1 MNRIQPLTF
10 FVSVA
15 QASARGLRFEK
26 VPEPEVCGFCG
37 KKLPPKGF
45 VQDGTVVRWFVP
57 GCDCEGARVARER
70 QRQAEIQ
77 ALCDAERQACRRA
90 KISSII
96 DASGVKKRFQRRTF
110 ANFDVGRKGQLAAF
124 TEAKKYAARFAEALE
139 EGDGL
144 YFYGNNGTGKTYL
157 AAAIAL
163 ELLPKGVC
171 VVFRTFDDLLR
182 DIKETFDNEQS
193 EKEVFKAYT
202 EADLLIIDDLGKGRC
217 TEWSTAMLFSIVNA
231 RYEDCKPIIV
241 TANYS
246 FDELV
251 DELTPKGCSDGDAL
265 GVVSRLKGCCKP
277 IPMFGDDMRIKRPD
291 YGFEGSEDFPKIFRR
306 GQNTDGLFSDE
317 INEV

>member
-15 QASARGLRFEK
+15 QASARGLLFER

-37 KKLPPKGF
+37 KELQPKGV

-70 QRQAEIQ
+70 RKQAEIQ
-77 ALCDAERQACRRA
+77 ALCDAEIKACRKA
-90 KISSII
+90 KIDNTI
-96 DASGVKKRFQRRTF
+96 DVSGVKRRFRRRTF
-110 ANFDVGRKGQLAAF
+110 TSFDVDKKGQLAAYS
-124 TEAKKYAARFAEALE
+124 EAKSYALTFGDALE
-139 EGDGL
+139 DGGGL
-144 YFYGNNGTGKTYL
+144 YFYGNNGTGKTHL

-163 ELLPKGVC
+163 ELLSQNVC
-171 VVFRTFDDLLR
+171 VVFRTFEDLLR
-182 DIKETFDNEQS
+182 DIKETFADERS

-231 RYEDCKPIIV
+231 RYEDCKPMIV

-246 FDELV
+246 FDELA

-277 IPMFGDDMRIKRPD
+277 IPMFGDDMRVKRPD
-291 YGFEGSEDFPKIFRR
+291 YGFEGREDFPKIFRR

>member
-1 MNRIQPLTF
+1 MNRIQPLAF
-10 FVSVA
+10 FVTVA

-37 KKLPPKGF
+37 KELPPKGF
-45 VQDGTVVRWFVP
+45 VQGGTVVRWFVP
-57 GCDCEGARVARER
+57 GCDCEEAIAARER

-77 ALCDAERQACRRA
+77 ALCDAERQSYRRA

-96 DASGVKKRFQRRTF
+96 DASGVKKRFRRRTF

-124 TEAKKYAARFAEALE
+124 TEAKRYAARFEESLE
-139 EGDGL
+139 SGDGL

-182 DIKETFDNEQS
+182 DIKETFDDERS

-202 EADLLIIDDLGKGRC
+202 EADLLVIDDLGKGRC

-246 FDELV
+246 FDELA
-251 DELTPKGCSDGDAL
+251 DELTPKGCGDGDAL
-265 GVVSRLKGCCKP
+265 GVVSRLKGCCKAV
-277 IPMFGDDMRIKRPD
+277 PMFGEDMRIKRPD
-291 YGFEGSEDFPKIFRR
+291 YGFEGSEDFPKIFRQ

>member
-1 MNRIQPLTF
+1 MNKVSPLAS

-37 KKLPPKGF
+37 KELPPKGF

-57 GCDCEGARVARER
+57 GCDCEGARAAREY

-139 EGDGL
+139 DGDGL

-231 RYEDCKPIIV
+231 RYEDCKPMIV

-246 FDELV
+246 FDELA

-277 IPMFGDDMRIKRPD
+277 IPMFGDDMRVKRPD
-291 YGFEGSEDFPKIFRR
+291 YGFEGREDFPKIFRR
-306 GQNTDGLFSDE
+306 GQNTDGLFSDD